1 MRWFTFP
8 LLLVCLAAFAAV
20 SEAANPVA
28 RLVGNPADRL
38 VSVALEDYSYDHA
51 SGCKPGPSRG
61 AVAMQ
66 AWLERYV
73 RGTSWGIVRCEKLSG
88 DDFSLHA
95 EGRAIDWH
103 LNARDR
109 RDRRA
114 ADRLVDLLL
123 APDRLGNP
131 HALAR
136 RMGVQEVIWN
146 CRSWWSGS
154 QGMGRYSACYGRDGR
169 RRRIG
174 DTLAHRDHV
183 HIGLSRAG
191 ARKRTSFWLR

>member
-1 MRWFTFP
+1 MGAHASEARPGRLGGASSNQASSRYTGRCAGSRSP

-20 SEAANPVA
+20 SEAANPLA

-73 RGTSWGIVRCEKLSG
+73 RGTPLGIVRCEKLSG

-95 EGRAIDWH
+95 AGRAIDWH

-109 RDRRA
+109 RGRRA
-114 ADRLVDLLL
+114 ADRPVALLL
-123 APDRLGNP
+123 L
-131 HALAR
+131 
-136 RMGVQEVIWN
+136 
-146 CRSWWSGS
+146 
-154 QGMGRYSACYGRDGR
+154 R
-169 RRRIG
+169 RRR
-174 DTLAHRDHV
+174 
-183 HIGLSRAG
+183 
-191 ARKRTSFWLR
+191 

>member
-1 MRWFTFP
+1 MRWLRFP

-73 RGTSWGIVRCEKLSG
+73 RGTPLGIVRCEKLSG

-95 EGRAIDWH
+95 EGRAIDWR
-103 LNARDR
+103 LDVSNR
-109 RDRRA
+109 RERRA
-114 ADRLVDLLL
+114 GYRLIALLL
-123 APDRLGNP
+123 ATDRAGTP

-136 RMGVQEVIWN
+136 RMGIQEIIWD
-146 CRSWWSGS
+146 CKAWYSG
-154 QGMGRYSACYGRDGR
+154 MAALGRYGACQPGR
-169 RRRIG
+169 RVSKTI
-174 DTLAHRDHV
+174 AHRDHM
-183 HIGLSRAG
+183 HIGLHWGG
-191 ARKRTSFWLR
+191 ARRRTSFWRYS